1 EGYGFGISVL
11 PNYRNSSYARVAFHL
26 CSGEN
31 DAVLEWPALNRQAT
45 LTILDQDPDVLK
57 RMSSSKSFTT

>member
-11 PNYRNSSYARVAFHL
+11 PNYRDSSYTLIGFHL

-45 LTILDQDPDVLK
+45 LTVLDQDPDVLK